1 MPCFE
6 DFNMHPQSAF
16 KVAATMQDLMA
27 SEVDAIYWLDEPQ
40 TTNIGFL
47 QDVGSGAY
55 IYKLQ
60 NAVFYPDRAL
70 QAPFGQEIPKEFS
83 IAAGDL
89 RFRHDGAGLLLTGS
103 RALFSESFGR
113 NKLIHYTLSGDGLA
127 TSLAAGL
134 PEIETEVDKT
144 SFFCEF
150 FTSHFGHAL
159 IDMLGRFWP
168 TALSCADDF
177 TKMQFV
183 GAGWIG
189 FRNGHVNNGPKFFQ
203 EIVSACGSSQTDL
216 LCVSKTT
223 RFSELYV
230 PSRIAPFFNQS
241 GPKYND
247 LMQMI
252 AQRIMGNSQE
262 NQSEKVFLSRSRL
275 PIGKRSLDGETE
287 RFVEGIF
294 AQNGFEIVHPQELS
308 LREQIGK
315 VRHAKRLAGL
325 VGSQMHLA
333 VFSNAVSPKMF
344 RIRPKFH
351 PVFWDVPILNSLG
364 GSLHDF
370 VAEDFGVPNENDRPN
385 QPKNRSWNISP
396 NDLIRLGDEIKR
408 WIAQ

>member
-1 MPCFE
+1 MYSLQ
-6 DFNMHPQSAF
+6 DLQMQPQSAF
-16 KVAATMQDLMA
+16 RVVATLQDLIA
-27 SEVDAIYWLDEPQ
+27 SEEDAIYWVDPPDN
-40 TTNIGFL
+40 TKKGFL

-55 IYKLQ
+55 IYKLH
-60 NAVFYPDRAL
+60 NAIFYPDRAL
-70 QAPFGQEIPKEFS
+70 QAPFGEEIPKEFS
-83 IAAGDL
+83 IAVGDL

-134 PEIETEVDKT
+134 PKIENEVDQT

-168 TALSCADDF
+168 TALPCADDF

-189 FRNGHVNNGPKFFQ
+189 FRNGQVNNGPKFFQ
-203 EIVSACGSSQTDL
+203 EIVSACGISQADL
-216 LCVSKTT
+216 LCITKTT
-223 RFSELYV
+223 KFSELYV

-252 AQRIMGNSQE
+252 AQRVSADAQG
-262 NQSEKVFLSRSRL
+262 NQSDRVFLSRSRL
-275 PIGKRSLDGETE
+275 PLGKRSLDGETE
-287 RFVEGIF
+287 RFIEDFF
-294 AQNGFEIVHPQELS
+294 ARNGFEIVHPQELS
-308 LREQIGK
+308 LVEQIGK

-351 PVFWDVPILNSLG
+351 PVFWDIPILHSLG

-385 QPKNRSWNISP
+385 QPKNRSWNISTD
-396 NDLIRLGDEIKR
+396 DLTRLEDEFKR